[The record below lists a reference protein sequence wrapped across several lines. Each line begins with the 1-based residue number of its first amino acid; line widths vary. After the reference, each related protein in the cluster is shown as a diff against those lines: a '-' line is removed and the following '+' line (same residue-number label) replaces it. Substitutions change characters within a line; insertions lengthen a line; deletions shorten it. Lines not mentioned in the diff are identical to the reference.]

1 MTQNEMLE
9 IMSRHNLSRADIAA
23 ISGKSPRQVFS
34 WEKGIFSVPRT
45 VALMLYAL
53 DEGRVNAKWIIAKI
67 HKENMDQIGL

>member
-9 IMSRHNLSRADIAA
+9 IMSRHKLSRADIAA

-45 VALMLYAL
+45 VALILYAL
-53 DEGRVNAKWIIAKI
+53 DEDRVDTKWLIAKI
-67 HKENMDQIGL
+67 HRENMDQIGL

>member
-67 HKENMDQIGL
+67 HKENMENIGS

>member
-9 IMSRHNLSRADIAA
+9 IMSRHKLSRADIAA

-34 WEKGIFSVPRT
+34 WEKGIFAVPRT
-45 VALMLYAL
+45 VSLILQAL
-53 DEGRVNAKWIIAKI
+53 DEGKVDSKWLIAKI

>member
-9 IMSRHNLSRADIAA
+9 IMSRHKLSRADIAA

-45 VALMLYAL
+45 VALILYAL
-53 DEGRVNAKWIIAKI
+53 DEDRVDTKWLIAKI
-67 HKENMDQIGL
+67 HRENMGQIGL